1 MRIFWVFLVTF
12 LGSVAAADGGDAEV
26 SCVVMETCVLPC
38 SFQSYSDDVI
48 HWFLMATRE
57 IRVHSFYNDQDQLG
71 LQDQNFSG
79 RTSLFLD
86 QISRGNASLL
96 LRGVKVQDE
105 GTYRCY
111 ISTIHG
117 NSQTI
122 VNVGVD
128 APVSA
133 VRISQEG
140 DRISCSS
147 EGIYPQPELTW
158 STIPP
163 SSIALETRTRVQ
175 QTEDQLYSISSSLRV
190 SDGGSGLIYSCTVR
204 TRSNRKK
211 SSFRKL
217 SVSVSSG
224 VATIPCSASNSSL
237 HNFSLIWR
245 FNHNQIIVNQTFS
258 STFMPSQ
265 EWRKHVK
272 GVSESGSLTLKDLSS
287 SQEGVYTCEL
297 SEEEETLITNI
308 LLKTEKGGH
317 SRVAVIVSCVL
328 TVIISAAFL
337 AASLLI
343 YKQRRQEPGP
353 QNPDSREEVAT
364 SMQEESVFTSAV

>member
-364 SMQEESVFTSAV
+364 SMQEESV

>member
-105 GTYRCY
+105 GTYEC
-111 ISTIHG
+111 STMAITGHKQIFV
-117 NSQTI
+117 SLK
-122 VNVGVD
+122 VE
-128 APVSA
+128 APASA

-147 EGIYPQPELTW
+147 EGIYPQPELSW

-163 SSIALETRTRVQ
+163 SNITLENRTRVQ
-175 QTEDQLYSISSSLRV
+175 QTEDQLYSISSSLVV
-190 SDGGSGLIYSCTVR
+190 SDGDPDLSYSCTVR
-204 TRSNRKK
+204 TRSNRK
-211 SSFRKL
+211 RATARRL
-217 SVSVSSG
+217 SATS
-224 VATIPCSASNSSL
+224 ATYRTTTIPCPPSNTSTR
-237 HNFSLIWR
+237 SLIWR
-245 FNHNQIIVNQTFS
+245 FNQSQIILEQTETS
-258 STFMPSQ
+258 VRVS
-265 EWRKHVK
+265 EAWRKHVK
-272 GVSESGSLTLKDLSS
+272 DVSEAGSLTLQDMTSQ
-287 SQEGVYTCEL
+287 QEGVYTCEL
-297 SEEEETLITNI
+297 SHGNETMITSISVRIGPENPALVKAIIVGVVAGILIIAAII
-308 LLKTEKGGH
+308 LLVK
-317 SRVAVIVSCVL
+317 
-328 TVIISAAFL
+328 
-337 AASLLI
+337 
-343 YKQRRQEPGP
+343 YW
-353 QNPDSREEVAT
+353 
-364 SMQEESVFTSAV
+364 